1 MEFKWKHL
9 EGDSKVRTTIISVHL
24 FLKFSFV
31 LIFYFIFNYEIHYQE
46 TSIASSWYELLS
58 VVHMMAMLSLSEANT
73 ILIPKDGID
82 TSERMVSEG
91 LFLL

>member
-1 MEFKWKHL
+1 METFRRRFK
-9 EGDSKVRTTIISVHL
+9 SKNDHNIT
-24 FLKFSFV
+24 SFV

-82 TSERMVSEG
+82 TSERMVLEG